1 MTRLPARSR
10 VLSVALSIALS
21 CSTALTHAPALAQS
35 GLSHSVGEISGVVV
49 LGSLIAGSVVVAGSQ
64 KVGDGVELVVESV
77 GNASR
82 STVRLS
88 GAAATGLS
96 VAAGTVVDV
105 VATSTG
111 HALVLSGKVL
121 AFIPNELGEVLLH
134 RSRVPQ

>member
-1 MTRLPARSR
+1 MKRLPFLPV
-10 VLSVALSIALS
+10 VLSLALS
-21 CSTALTHAPALAQS
+21 STVFPAPALAQS

-49 LGSLIAGSVVVAGSQ
+49 LGSLVAGSVVVAGSQ
-64 KVGDGVELVVESV
+64 KIGEGVELVVESV

-88 GAAATGLS
+88 GKAASSLS
-96 VAAGTVVDV
+96 IAAGTVVDV

-111 HALVLSGKVL
+111 HALVLSGKVI

-134 RSRVPQ
+134 RSRVSQ

>member
-1 MTRLPARSR
+1 M
-10 VLSVALSIALS
+10 SIALS